1 MEIDGSPAANAA
13 AAVSVPR
20 IQMEEMVRINFLDKS
35 VVVNTYFSKTPIIG
49 EVVETT
55 DNSITIAPTLSNSGT
70 DYHKSNFDKENTYY
84 FPSNAIISLK
94 EFE

>member
-1 MEIDGSPAANAA
+1 MDN
-13 AAVSVPR
+13 
-20 IQMEEMVRINFLDKS
+20 NYNYNDFLDKS

-84 FPSNAIISLK
+84 LPSNAILSLK